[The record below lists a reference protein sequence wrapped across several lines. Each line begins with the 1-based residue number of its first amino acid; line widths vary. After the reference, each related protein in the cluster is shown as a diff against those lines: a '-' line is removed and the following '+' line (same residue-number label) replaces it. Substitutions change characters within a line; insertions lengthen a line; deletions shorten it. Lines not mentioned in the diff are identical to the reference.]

1 MQTKIIIVSLFLFVT
16 KVLAGGYAGALE
28 RVWLFYAYQ
37 IDGLNDPADQTLG
50 WKCKSWDPAN
60 SRCRTNAKGMEQW
73 VKCPGTLPNKRC
85 TFSQLLNFIGGADR
99 SDPLVAD
106 SSGNPLPLTDTNP
119 DPEETAKKVYAH
131 FLAQPRPKV
140 KDYPGY
146 RIILNSDDN
155 YVRNIRRVAKVV
167 VAANASGKN
176 NADTKWLFERFAETT
191 TAIKT
196 ARVGDHGPYLIDGVR
211 THLNSEGY
219 PDITVATQ
227 SVGPGHNPIDPAAEW
242 TTVDWEKTVSNAA
255 ASKSFSSK
263 WQVRKVLADVKTAV
277 YRDQKANDHRVVIKS
292 FRSVETKANGCI

>member
-1 MQTKIIIVSLFLFVT
+1 MQTKLIIISLFLFVT

-50 WKCKSWDPAN
+50 WKCTSWDPAK
-60 SRCRTNAKGMEQW
+60 SRCRTDSKGREQW
-73 VKCPGTLPNKRC
+73 VKCVGTLPGKRC
-85 TFSQLLNFIGGADR
+85 TFSQLLNHIGFAGR

-106 SSGNPLPLTDTNP
+106 SSGNALPLTDTNP

-131 FLAQPRPKV
+131 FLAQRPNV
-140 KDYPGY
+140 PDYRGY
-146 RIILNSDDN
+146 RIILNSDDH

-196 ARVGDHGPYLIDGVR
+196 ARVGDHGPYLISDVK
-211 THLNSEGY
+211 TQLNTMGHPE
-219 PDITVATQ
+219 ITVETQ
-227 SVGPGHNPIDPAAEW
+227 SVGSGHNPIDSTKVW
-242 TTVDWEKTVSNAA
+242 TTVDWEKTASNAA